1 MAEACYVALATTNQ
15 QVLNG
20 INKWTLQTNKHGQY
34 TCVAILLFQKGIQR
48 ILDSQFNQ
56 SNPGKGMIKLLNDGN
71 NILVRVKS
79 TDAIMAGSVIKSA
92 KKGADILSTTTGKTI
107 LPTFTEQ
114 TKAQE
119 EANQLNLI
127 NQSVIGAKE
136 GVVKAGSKLVG
147 SNITNAILRMADGS
161 DHKSIDSF
169 MLYKVMKKV
178 AINGAD
184 RPSMNDVLE
193 QLLKVID
200 HTFNFCKKVSVNTEL
215 QLYTARMATYGIGI
229 GIP

>member
-1 MAEACYVALATTNQ
+1 
-15 QVLNG
+15 
-20 INKWTLQTNKHGQY
+20 
-34 TCVAILLFQKGIQR
+34 
-48 ILDSQFNQ
+48 
-56 SNPGKGMIKLLNDGN
+56 
-71 NILVRVKS
+71 
-79 TDAIMAGSVIKSA
+79 
-92 KKGADILSTTTGKTI
+92 
-107 LPTFTEQ
+107 
-114 TKAQE
+114 
-119 EANQLNLI
+119 
-127 NQSVIGAKE
+127 
-136 GVVKAGSKLVG
+136 
-147 SNITNAILRMADGS
+147 
-161 DHKSIDSF
+161 